1 MAYIADRIEQQGTLP
16 TGLAQ
21 CRIYSPYIT
30 AGYLPAAPEVITQHL
45 IELLADGEAVFSVPG
60 TPYNLLW
67 RRSMLDI
74 GWNNN
79 NDNNHINHSNNDH
92 SGGDDGID
100 DGAAAAPAPATAPVA
115 PVEIT
120 MVDLSSLLFG
130 LSTLWLDDG
139 FYQKYTNHGWWANP

>member
-1 MAYIADRIEQQGTLP
+1 MAYIADRIDQKGTLP

-45 IELLADGEAVFSVPG
+45 LELLADGEAVFSVPG
-60 TPYNLLW
+60 TPYNVLW

-79 NDNNHINHSNNDH
+79 NDNMLNSNNSHINNS
-92 SGGDDGID
+92 GDDGMD
-100 DGAAAAPAPATAPVA
+100 GGAAAPVA

-139 FYQKYTNHGWWANP
+139 FYQKYTNHGWWASP